1 MNVIARFILVLII
14 SSVAMS
20 VVAADP
26 EPQMP
31 TTPPAP
37 AAEVNKAEV
46 FSDPNDAAK
55 ALEAQDLKLPMMNEI
70 RVVMDVSRGEVSEL
84 ALRAAN
90 TTDSTANQ
98 AIQQEISAIKL
109 QTELDILA
117 IQVRYARSAGNVELA
132 ERIEASIAAII
143 SPPAPTAPAVPRPAP
158 GSQN

>member
-26 EPQMP
+26 EPQLP

-37 AAEVNKAEV
+37 AAEVNQ
-46 FSDPNDAAK
+46 DK

-70 RVVMDVSRGEVSEL
+70 QVVMDVSRGEISEL

-90 TTDSTANQ
+90 TTDHMANQ
-98 AIQQEISAIKL
+98 AIQQEIATIKQ
-109 QTELDILA
+109 QTELDILG

-143 SPPAPTAPAVPRPAP
+143 SPPAPAAPAVPRPAP